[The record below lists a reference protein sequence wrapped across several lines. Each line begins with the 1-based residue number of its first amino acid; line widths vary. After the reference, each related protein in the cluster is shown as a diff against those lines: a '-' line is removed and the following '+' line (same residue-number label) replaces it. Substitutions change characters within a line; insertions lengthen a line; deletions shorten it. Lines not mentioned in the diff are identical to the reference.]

1 MSIDPENVQEQFRIT
16 VTNSVGNQFKV
27 MFVNPTYNPDDR
39 NDFATWTSD
48 VIDDNDSSSTMR
60 RRIVNYFYRV
70 WGSNV
75 SVEKIDYDADDIET
89 SDSSLTVKSVYTVT
103 VLK

>member
-16 VTNSVGNQFKV
+16 VTNPVGNQFKV
-27 MFVNPTYNPDDR
+27 LFVNPNYDPDD
-39 NDFATWTSD
+39 NSDFPTWTSD
-48 VIDDNDSSSTMR
+48 AIDDDDSSGTMR
-60 RRIVNYFYRV
+60 SRIVNYFYSV

-89 SDSSLTVKSVYTVT
+89 SDTSLTVKRIYTVT
-103 VLK
+103 VLR

>member
-16 VTNSVGNQFKV
+16 VTNPVGNQFKV
-27 MFVNPTYNPDDR
+27 MFVNPTYNPDD
-39 NDFATWTSD
+39 NSDFPTWTSD
-48 VIDDNDSSSTMR
+48 AIDDDDSSGTMR
-60 RRIVNYFYRV
+60 SRIVNYFYSV

-89 SDSSLTVKSVYTVT
+89 SDTSLTVKRIYTVT
-103 VLK
+103 VLR

>member
-16 VTNSVGNQFKV
+16 VTNPVGNQFKV
-27 MFVNPTYNPDDR
+27 MFVNPNYDPDDN
-39 NDFATWTSD
+39 NDFPTWTSD

-60 RRIVNYFYRV
+60 HRIVNYFYSV

-75 SVEKIDYDADDIET
+75 SIERIDYDADDIET
-89 SDSSLTVKSVYTVT
+89 SDSSLTVKRIYTVT
-103 VLK
+103 VLR

>member
-16 VTNSVGNQFKV
+16 VTNPVGNQFKV
-27 MFVNPTYNPDDR
+27 MFVNPNYDPDD
-39 NDFATWTSD
+39 NSDFPTWTSD
-48 VIDDNDSSSTMR
+48 AIDDDDSSGTMR
-60 RRIVNYFYRV
+60 SRIVNYFYSV

-89 SDSSLTVKSVYTVT
+89 SDSSLTVKTVYTVT
-103 VLK
+103 VLR